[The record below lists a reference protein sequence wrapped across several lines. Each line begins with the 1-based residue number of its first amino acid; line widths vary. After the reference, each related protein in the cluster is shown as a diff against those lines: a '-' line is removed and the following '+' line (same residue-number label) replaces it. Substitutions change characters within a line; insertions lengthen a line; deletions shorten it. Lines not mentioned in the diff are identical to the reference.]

1 MDKFRDTQQICS
13 SVEEKNESLQDN
25 QQIYNSVD
33 VKKKKNHCRDN
44 QQIYTSVD
52 ADFFFLHIICELI
65 SFEVN
70 KFANK

>member
-25 QQIYNSVD
+25 QQIYTSVD
-33 VKKKKNHCRDN
+33 VKKKNHCRDN

-52 ADFFFLHIICELI
+52 GINESLQGYSTNL
-65 SFEVN
+65 
-70 KFANK
+70 